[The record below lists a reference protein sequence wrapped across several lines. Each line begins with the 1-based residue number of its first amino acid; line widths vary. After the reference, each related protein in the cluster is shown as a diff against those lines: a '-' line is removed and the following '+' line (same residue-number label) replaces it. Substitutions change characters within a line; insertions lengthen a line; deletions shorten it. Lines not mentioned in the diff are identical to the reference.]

1 MYVSEWALVPCQHHF
16 RAASRS
22 YVFHL
27 LTLFLNSFSLLIERQ
42 SSCHL
47 LQKEDDP
54 LIPAGQLDHT
64 LLDAILSTAEGCIG
78 HRQVCTC
85 NFGIEN
91 VGVIII
97 SFTQENVY
105 ACVAQFFW

>member
-1 MYVSEWALVPCQHHF
+1 M
-16 RAASRS
+16 
-22 YVFHL
+22 FHL

-78 HRQVCTC
+78 HRQNPVHFPLTSKVDILINIGEHRHVQLAEIWLMLMLMLICCERKTL
-85 NFGIEN
+85 
-91 VGVIII
+91 
-97 SFTQENVY
+97 
-105 ACVAQFFW
+105 FFR

>member
-1 MYVSEWALVPCQHHF
+1 
-16 RAASRS
+16 
-22 YVFHL
+22 VFHL
-27 LTLFLNSFSLLIERQ
+27 LTLFLNSFSLLIER
-42 SSCHL
+42 
-47 LQKEDDP
+47 QKEDDP